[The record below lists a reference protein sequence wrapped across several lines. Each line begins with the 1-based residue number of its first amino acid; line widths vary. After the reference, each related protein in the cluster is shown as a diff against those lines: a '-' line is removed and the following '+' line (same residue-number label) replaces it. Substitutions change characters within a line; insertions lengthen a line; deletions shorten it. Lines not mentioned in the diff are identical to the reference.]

1 MSNRL
6 RDETSPYLLQHA
18 DNPVDWYP
26 WGEEA
31 FAEARDSN
39 RPVLLSVGYSA
50 CHWCHVMAHE
60 SFEDPETAAL
70 MNELFVN
77 VKVDREER
85 PDVDAI
91 YMNAVQSLTGRG
103 GWPMTVWM
111 TPEAKPFYA
120 GTYFPND
127 DRHGMASFKRVMA
140 AVSDAWNHRH
150 DQVAEQ
156 ADQLAASID
165 RHIPPAEDFPTIAA
179 IQRGYDAIVGEFDP
193 TNGGLGGAPK
203 FPQEP
208 TLELLLRIANEPWAT
223 EAKRMAF
230 TTLAKME
237 RGGIYDHIGG
247 GFSRYTVDA
256 TWTIPHFEK
265 MLYNNA
271 QLARLY
277 LRAWQ
282 LGGPASFKTTATET
296 IEYVLRDLTHPDGG
310 FYSAEDADSEG
321 EEGKFYVFSADQFAD
336 IVGEDAG
343 MAGQYFGVSAR
354 GNFEGSNHLIA
365 ASSIEVVAQRF
376 SAEPEEVEA
385 SIGRAKAALRE
396 ARSKRVRPGLDDKV
410 VVAWNGL
417 MLRALAEAGAILGEP
432 RYLNAGRA
440 NARFV
445 LDNLVIDGQLMRSW
459 GKGKTSV
466 PGYLDDYAGYAIG
479 LFSLYMATGEVEWYQ
494 AAADLTT
501 EIGDRFADEN
511 GSLFQTDRGA
521 EQLIT
526 RPKDQMDNPL
536 PSGTSLAAE
545 ALTWL
550 SLYTGDHLIDRQA
563 RQAIKDS
570 GKLLESY
577 PTAVG
582 HLAAVTHSLLT
593 GYKEVAIVGP
603 GADALAREVW
613 NEFRPNLI
621 LAVDRD
627 AKDGDAV
634 PLLADRQPVAT
645 AAYVCER
652 FVCQA
657 PVTFPNTLR
666 EQLNASS

>member
-1 MSNRL
+1 
-6 RDETSPYLLQHA
+6 
-18 DNPVDWYP
+18 
-26 WGEEA
+26 
-31 FAEARDSN
+31 
-39 RPVLLSVGYSA
+39 
-50 CHWCHVMAHE
+50 
-60 SFEDPETAAL
+60 
-70 MNELFVN
+70 
-77 VKVDREER
+77 
-85 PDVDAI
+85 
-91 YMNAVQSLTGRG
+91 
-103 GWPMTVWM
+103 
-111 TPEAKPFYA
+111 
-120 GTYFPND
+120 
-127 DRHGMASFKRVMA
+127 
-140 AVSDAWNHRH
+140 
-150 DQVAEQ
+150 
-156 ADQLAASID
+156 
-165 RHIPPAEDFPTIAA
+165 
-179 IQRGYDAIVGEFDP
+179 
-193 TNGGLGGAPK
+193 
-203 FPQEP
+203 
-208 TLELLLRIANEPWAT
+208 
-223 EAKRMAF
+223 
-230 TTLAKME
+230 
-237 RGGIYDHIGG
+237 GGIFDHVGG

-282 LGGPASFKTTATET
+282 LGGPASFRTTATET

-365 ASSIEVVAQRF
+365 ALSIEVVAERF
-376 SAEPEEVEA
+376 SAEPDEVEA

-417 MLRALAEAGAILGEP
+417 MLRALAEAGAILEEP
-432 RYLNAGRA
+432 RYLDAGRA

-494 AAADLTT
+494 AAADLTNQ
-501 EIGDRFADEN
+501 IGDRFADEN
-511 GSLFQTDRGA
+511 GSLFQTDRRA

-536 PSGTSLAAE
+536 PSGTSLAVE
-545 ALTWL
+545 ALSWL
-550 SLYTGDHLIDRQA
+550 SHYTGDPLFDDQA

-582 HLAAVTHSLLT
+582 HLAAVTHSVLT

-603 GADALAREVW
+603 GADALAREIW
-613 NEFRPNLI
+613 NRFRPNLV
-621 LAVDRD
+621 LAIDRD
-627 AKDGDAV
+627 AKDGSTV
-634 PLLADRQPVAT
+634 PLLADRQAAGTV
-645 AAYVCER
+645 AYVCEQ
-652 FVCQA
+652 FLCQA